1 MRLVRKSFITRMIII
16 KKGEGDKMPRKTTV
30 SIIKCDVGSLAGH
43 HVVPKPLLDIGKKLL
58 KEAQN
63 NGEINSYYVFN
74 AGDDLELLM
83 VHQKGEGNT
92 KIHQLAWDVF
102 KKAADKA
109 KDLKLY
115 GAGQDLLKTAFSG
128 NVRGMGPG
136 VAEMEIEE
144 RNSDPIVV
152 FAADKTEPG
161 AFNFPM
167 FKIFGDPTSTAGL
180 VIDPS
185 MIGGFK
191 FEVLDVMEN
200 KKVVLKC
207 PEEMYELIALIGTPE
222 RYVVSHVWRAQDNLI
237 CGATS
242 TTRLSLI
249 AGKYVGKDDPVSV
262 VRAQHG
268 LPALGEILAPYMHTY
283 FVEGWMRGSHWGP
296 LMPVGLKD
304 SRCTVFDGPPRI
316 VALGFQVGDGMIASD
331 DGEPLISDLF
341 EDPAFDMARQ
351 EALEY
356 ADVLRR
362 MGEFEPGRLSSH
374 AMEYTTLPKVLE
386 KLKKRFVKAG
396 S

>member
-1 MRLVRKSFITRMIII
+1 
-16 KKGEGDKMPRKTTV
+16 MPKKTTISV
-30 SIIKCDVGSLAGH
+30 IKSDVGSLAGH
-43 HVVPKPLLDIGKKLL
+43 HTVPKPLLDIGKKQL
-58 KEAQN
+58 KEAKDEGIVN
-63 NGEINSYYVFN
+63 RYYVFN

-83 VHQKGEGNT
+83 VHTKGESNPQ
-92 KIHQLAWDVF
+92 IHKLAWNIF
-102 KKAADKA
+102 QEAANKA
-109 KDLKLY
+109 KALKLY
-115 GAGQDLLKTAFSG
+115 GAGQDLLGNAFSG

-144 RNSDPIVV
+144 RGSDPIVV

-167 FKIFGDPTSTAGL
+167 FKIFGDPSNTAGL

-191 FEVLDVMEN
+191 FEVLDVIEN

-222 RYVVSHVWRAQDNLI
+222 RYVVSHVRRAADDLI

-242 TTRLSLI
+242 ITRLSLI
-249 AGKYVGKDDPVSV
+249 AGKYVGKDDPVSI
-262 VRAQHG
+262 VRSQHG
-268 LPALGEILAPYMHTY
+268 LPALGEVLAPYMHTY

-316 VALGFQVGDGMIASD
+316 VALGLQVGNGMIASD
-331 DGEPLISDLF
+331 DNGEPLVGDLF
-341 EDPAFDMARQ
+341 EDPAFDLARR
-351 EALEY
+351 EAIEC
-356 ADVLRR
+356 AAVIRR
-362 MGEFEPGRLSSH
+362 MGEFEPARLSSH
-374 AMEYTTLPKVLE
+374 AMEYTTLPKVLK
-386 KLKKRFVKAG
+386 KLKKRFVKAT
-396 S
+396 

>member
-1 MRLVRKSFITRMIII
+1 
-16 KKGEGDKMPRKTTV
+16 MPEKTTI

-43 HVVPKPLLDIGKKLL
+43 HVVPKPLLDIGKKRL

-63 NGEINSYYVFN
+63 EGLINSYYVFN

-83 VHQKGEGNT
+83 VHQKGESNPE
-92 KIHQLAWDVF
+92 IHKLAWNIF
-102 KKAADKA
+102 KEAADKA
-109 KDLKLY
+109 KAIKLY

-144 RNSDPIVV
+144 RGSDPIVV

-200 KKVVLKC
+200 KKVVMKC

-222 RYVVSHVWRAQDNLI
+222 RYVVSHLWRARDDLI

-249 AGKYVGKDDPVSV
+249 AGKYVGKDDPVSI

-268 LPALGEILAPYMHTY
+268 LPALGEILAPYMHTF

-316 VALGFQVGDGMIASD
+316 VALGLQVGNGMIASD
-331 DGEPLISDLF
+331 DNGEPLISDLF
-341 EDPAFDMARQ
+341 EDPAFDLARR
-351 EALEY
+351 EAIEY
-356 ADVLRR
+356 AAVFRR
-362 MGEFEPGRLSSH
+362 MGEFEPARLSSH

-386 KLKKRFVKAG
+386 KLKKRFVKTD

>member
-1 MRLVRKSFITRMIII
+1 
-16 KKGEGDKMPRKTTV
+16 MPEKTTI

-43 HVVPKPLLDIGKKLL
+43 HTVPKPLIEIGEERL
-58 KEAQN
+58 KEGQKE
-63 NGEINSYYVFN
+63 GLINSYFVFN

-83 VHQKGEGNT
+83 VHQKGESNPQ
-92 KIHQLAWDVF
+92 IHKLAWNTF
-102 KKAADKA
+102 QEAAKKAKA
-109 KDLKLY
+109 LKLY
-115 GAGQDLLKTAFSG
+115 GAGQDLLGSAFSG

-144 RNSDPIVV
+144 RGSDPIVV

-167 FKIFGDPTSTAGL
+167 FKIFADPSNTAGL
-180 VIDPS
+180 VIDPA

-200 KKVVLKC
+200 KKVILKC

-222 RYVVSHVWRAQDNLI
+222 RYVVSHVWRARDDLI
-237 CGATS
+237 CGSTS

-249 AGKYVGKDDPVSV
+249 AGKYVGKDDPVSI
-262 VRAQHG
+262 VRSQHG
-268 LPALGEILAPYMHTY
+268 LPALGEVLAPYMHTY

-316 VALGFQVGDGMIASD
+316 VALGFQVGNGMIASD
-331 DGEPLISDLF
+331 HNDEPLISDLF
-341 EDPAFDMARQ
+341 EDPAFDLARR
-351 EALEY
+351 EAIDY
-356 ADVLRR
+356 AAVIRR
-362 MGEFEPGRLSSH
+362 MGEFEPARLSSH

>member
-1 MRLVRKSFITRMIII
+1 MA
-16 KKGEGDKMPRKTTV
+16 GHTTV
-30 SIIKCDVGSLAGH
+30 
-43 HVVPKPLLDIGKKLL
+43 PKILLDLGKKRLN
-58 KEAQN
+58 EAKKDWL
-63 NGEINSYYVFN
+63 INSFFVFN

-83 VHQKGEGNT
+83 VHQKGESNPI
-92 KIHQLAWDVF
+92 IHKLAWNIF
-102 KKAADKA
+102 QEGAQKA
-109 KDLKLY
+109 KSLKLY
-115 GAGQDLLKTAFSG
+115 GAGQDLLTSAFSG

-136 VAEMEIEE
+136 VAEMEINE

-167 FKIFGDPTSTAGL
+167 FKIFADPNNTAGL

-185 MIGGFK
+185 MIGGFN
-191 FEVLDVMEN
+191 FEVLDVIEN

-222 RYVVSHVWRAQDNLI
+222 RYVVSHVWRAKDNLI
-237 CGATS
+237 CGVTS

-268 LPALGEILAPYMHTY
+268 LPAVGEILAPYMHTF

-296 LMPVGLKD
+296 IMPVGLKD
-304 SRCTVFDGPPRI
+304 SRCTAFDGPPRI
-316 VALGFQVGDGMIASD
+316 VALGFQVANGGIASD
-331 DGEPLISDLF
+331 DNDEPLIIDLF
-341 EDPAFDMARQ
+341 EDTAFDLARK
-351 EALEY
+351 EAIDF
-356 ADVLRR
+356 ASVFRR
-362 MGEFEPGRLSSH
+362 MGEFEPARLSSH
-374 AMEYTTLPKVLE
+374 VMEYTTLPKVLK
-386 KLKKRFVKAG
+386 KLQQRFKKT

>member
-1 MRLVRKSFITRMIII
+1 
-16 KKGEGDKMPRKTTV
+16 MPEKTTI

-43 HVVPKPLLDIGKKLL
+43 HVVPKPLLDIGKKGL
-58 KEAQN
+58 KQAQKE
-63 NGEINSYYVFN
+63 GKINSYYVFN

-83 VHQKGEGNT
+83 VHQKGEGNPQ
-92 KIHQLAWDVF
+92 IHKLAWNIF
-102 KKAADKA
+102 KEAADKA
-109 KDLKLY
+109 KNLKLY

-144 RNSDPIVV
+144 RSSDPIVV

-222 RYVVSHVWRAQDNLI
+222 RYVVSHVRRARDNLI

-242 TTRLSLI
+242 TTRLSLL
-249 AGKYVGKDDPVSV
+249 AGKYVGKDDPVSI

-268 LPALGEILAPYMHTY
+268 LPALGEILAPYMHTF

-304 SRCTVFDGPPRI
+304 SRCTVFDGPPRL
-316 VALGFQVGDGMIASD
+316 VALGFQVGNGVIASD
-331 DGEPLISDLF
+331 DNGEPLISDLF
-341 EDPAFDMARQ
+341 EDPAFDLARR

-362 MGEFEPGRLSSH
+362 MGEFEPARLGSSS
-374 AMEYTTLPKVLE
+374 MEYTTLPKVLE

>member
-1 MRLVRKSFITRMIII
+1 MGK
-16 KKGEGDKMPRKTTV
+16 KTTI
-30 SIIKCDVGSLAGH
+30 SIIKSDVGSLAGH
-43 HVVPKPLLDIGKKLL
+43 HVVPKPLLDIGKKRL

-63 NGEINSYYVFN
+63 EGLINSYYVFN

-83 VHQKGEGNT
+83 VHQKGEANPE
-92 KIHQLAWDVF
+92 IHQLAWNTF
-102 KKAADKA
+102 KEAADKA

-128 NVRGMGPG
+128 NIRGMGPG

-144 RNSDPIVV
+144 RGSDPIVV

-161 AFNFPM
+161 AFNFPL
-167 FKIFGDPTSTAGL
+167 FKIFGDPANTAGL

-191 FEVLDVMEN
+191 FEVLDVIEN
-200 KKVVLKC
+200 KKVTLKC

-222 RYVVSHVWRAQDNLI
+222 RYVVAHVQRARDNLI
-237 CGATS
+237 AAATS
-242 TTRLSLI
+242 ITRLALI
-249 AGKYVGKDDPVSV
+249 AGKYVGKDDPVSI

-268 LPALGEILAPYMHTY
+268 FPALGEILAPYMHTY

-304 SRCTVFDGPPRI
+304 SRCTVFDGPPRL
-316 VALGFQVGDGMIASD
+316 VALGFQVGNGKIAND
-331 DGEPLISDLF
+331 DNGEPMISDLF
-341 EDPAFDMARQ
+341 EDPAFDLARR
-351 EALEY
+351 EAIECAALI
-356 ADVLRR
+356 RG
-362 MGEFEPGRLSSH
+362 MGEFEPARLSSH

-386 KLKKRFVKAG
+386 KLKKRFVKAD